1 MIGRRN
7 KKSKT
12 EVAAK
17 EIHDPTEVMDTE
29 TYIAHVEAQEQEV
42 AHDEVGQ
49 MAQELINEN
58 QPVEQPKDETPVVK
72 EESKPKKKGIRYAP
86 LAILADPKAVIV
98 SVAPNPKRPNTESF
112 DLYARFMVPSV
123 GLTIAEYEANF
134 AANHRQGRHRA
145 RRLLR
150 WDYAHGFVKLEAP
163 VEQEAPAP
171 EAPQEPEAPAAE

>member
-1 MIGRRN
+1 MRFP
-7 KKSKT
+7 KKTKKT
-12 EVAAK
+12 EVVTEEVK
-17 EIHDPTEVMDTE
+17 VETPEIVT
-29 TYIAHVEAQEQEV
+29 V
-42 AHDEVGQ
+42 APDEVGQ
-49 MAQELINEN
+49 MAQEIIN
-58 QPVEQPKDETPVVK
+58 ETPVLDAPVIEDQPQVEK
-72 EESKPKKKGIRYAP
+72 EPAKEPKAKKKGIRYAP

-163 VEQEAPAP
+163 AEQEAPAP
-171 EAPQEPEAPAAE
+171 EAQQEPETPSAE